1 MSKLPKKQ
9 VIQLNADET
18 IQDRIQLH
26 YGNTL
31 IRANTGAGKTTFV
44 LKSLMRDH
52 NVVLCCPT
60 IAQVKQCEED
70 YGHQANIHFIHG
82 EKSIPKERLKNLC
95 KSSIVITYDQ
105 YDKIKNYLDQ
115 KTVVVIDECQ
125 KLYSAGNYR
134 DKAIYPLLSSIKND
148 KYDQT
153 VLLTATLTE
162 PLFEQLG
169 INISHYSDIQKPVDL
184 KRIIHILRYKEA
196 HKLNGLRHICTRLS
210 EAKKEGKKKI
220 VLVRLNDIAQSKLIQ
235 KYLEKQGYS
244 VMLINRDEMSRKKCT
259 EMLSVSKLDSK
270 YQVVLCTSIMDEAIN
285 LNNVDDEVDSVH
297 IMGQYAHPEE
307 ITQFIGRMRK
317 ANPPIF
323 IHLSQDIEVKKID
336 CNKEHQIH
344 VSTMDKQFKK
354 MEYYLEY
361 EVLKLINKDKFEGF
375 EDLINDKM
383 DRVKAFNAL
392 TDEVLQCKGFMLDN
406 KKICLNTPSLA
417 GRRYQLDLHKCYFNS
432 SYLKFRLLGLMPH
445 AQVKV
450 NLSQD
455 VLDSELLANLELCAE
470 EMKQMKQKVIPEV
483 IADVIDRVQTN
494 SYTLIS
500 YLQENVKDGINLY
513 DKSEEPVH
521 YEIFEQM
528 GKLSDRLG
536 NIVDIADA
544 IQKNRINSVM
554 AIGFQYKMHP
564 LVKSVMKGLEQW
576 LPKNEWGK
584 NWYGYAE
591 ITKLMNSW
599 LKLLAK
605 NRSVVALLEEHP
617 LEDVC
622 VNEQKQ
628 LVFTDG
634 GSIRFLKQYANVQV
648 RNDKKPYDKKKVRFN
663 SLGAYGYVF
672 SDLEGSFRTKYVSV
686 NNVEYDAKT
695 GRKKR
700 KRKNLTEI
708 YDEV

>member
-9 VIQLNADET
+9 VIELNADET

-70 YGHQANIHFIHG
+70 YGHQKNIHFIHG
-82 EKSIPKERLKNLC
+82 EKSFSKDSLKHLC
-95 KSSIVITYDQ
+95 KSSVVITYDQ
-105 YDKIKNYLDQ
+105 YARIEKHLEQD
-115 KTVVVIDECQ
+115 TVVVIDECQ

-134 DKAIYPLLSSIKND
+134 DKAIYPLLSSIKNG
-148 KYDQT
+148 KYDKT

-169 INISHYSDIQKPVDL
+169 INISHYFDIHKPVDL
-184 KRIIHILRYKEA
+184 NRSIHIRRYKEA
-196 HKLNGLRHICTRLS
+196 HKLNGLRQICTRLS

-336 CNKEHQIH
+336 CDKEHQIH
-344 VSTMDKQFKK
+344 VSMMDKQFKK
-354 MEYYLEY
+354 MGYYLEY
-361 EVLKLINKDKFEGF
+361 EVLQLMKKDKFEGF
-375 EDLINDKM
+375 EDLINDKI

-406 KKICLNTPSLA
+406 KNICLNTPSLA

-432 SYLKFRLLGLMPH
+432 RYLKFRLLELMPH
-445 AQVKV
+445 AQAKIG
-450 NLSQD
+450 LSQD
-455 VLDSELLANLELCAE
+455 IIDTELLEELKQCEDEIKKIKE
-470 EMKQMKQKVIPEV
+470 EVIPEV
-483 IADVIDRVQTN
+483 MADIIGSVESNTDNI
-494 SYTLIS
+494 IS
-500 YLQENVKDGINLY
+500 YLQADVEGGYNLY
-513 DKSEEPVH
+513 DKSEKPVH
-521 YEIFEQM
+521 YEAYEQM
-528 GKLSDRLG
+528 VRLSGQLDNLA
-536 NIVDIADA
+536 DIADA
-544 IQKNRINSVM
+544 IKNNKIIDVISISHQYKVNPLVRSVM
-554 AIGFQYKMHP
+554 R
-564 LVKSVMKGLEQW
+564 GLEQW
-576 LPKNEWGK
+576 LPKNNRGK

-591 ITKLMNSW
+591 ITELMNSW
-599 LKLLAK
+599 LKLVAQ
-605 NRSVVALLEEHP
+605 NRSVVALLKEHP
-617 LEDVC
+617 LNDVY
-622 VNEQKQ
+622 VNDQKQ

-634 GSIRFLKQYANVQV
+634 GSIRFLKRYTNVEV
-648 RNDKKPYDKKKVRFN
+648 RNDKKPYAMKKVGFK
-663 SLGAYGYVF
+663 SLCAFGYVF
-672 SDLEGSFRTKYVSV
+672 SDVPGSFEHKYIKI
-686 NNVEYDAKT
+686 NGVEYHAKS

-700 KRKNLTEI
+700 EIKKLTEI
-708 YDEV
+708 YEEV